1 MGNKIKFLST
11 PSCKYCGSER
21 VVLDAWACW
30 DPEKELWV
38 LEQEFDA
45 AFCHDCEEDTKL
57 VWKACK
63 LKEQPETTK
72 PDT

>member
-1 MGNKIKFLST
+1 MCNEPKVLSMPT
-11 PSCKYCGSER
+11 CKTCGSAR

-30 DPEKELWV
+30 DPEIELWV

-57 VWKACK
+57 VWKPYK
-63 LKEQPETTK
+63 PKE
-72 PDT
+72 

>member
-1 MGNKIKFLST
+1 MCNEAKVLSI
-11 PSCKYCGSER
+11 PICMSCGSTR

-30 DPEKELWV
+30 DPEIELWV

-57 VWKACK
+57 EWKVHK
-63 LKEQPETTK
+63 LKE
-72 PDT
+72 